1 MGIFRVDFSLAN
13 AAQPDREEQDVR
25 AVVDTG
31 AMHLCITPLIAK
43 QLGFVSDETGTVRVA
58 DGRLVEAP
66 YVGPIRLQI
75 MGRHIFTGALVL
87 DGEPLLGAIPLEDLD
102 LHVDPQRM
110 RLIPNPESPDRP
122 MSLAVGVLPAK
133 RDEHA

>member
-1 MGIFRVDFSLAN
+1 MGSFRGDFSLAN
-13 AAQPDREEQDVR
+13 AAQPGRGEQDVR

-31 AMHLCITPLIAK
+31 TMHLCITPLIAS
-43 QLGFVSDETGTVRVA
+43 QLGFAATESRSARLA
-58 DGRLVEAP
+58 DGRVVEAP
-66 YVGPIRLQI
+66 YAGPVKLQI
-75 MGRHIFTGALVL
+75 MGRSIYTAALVL

-122 MSLAVGVLPAK
+122 MSLAVGVTPVL
-133 RDEHA
+133 RDSNA